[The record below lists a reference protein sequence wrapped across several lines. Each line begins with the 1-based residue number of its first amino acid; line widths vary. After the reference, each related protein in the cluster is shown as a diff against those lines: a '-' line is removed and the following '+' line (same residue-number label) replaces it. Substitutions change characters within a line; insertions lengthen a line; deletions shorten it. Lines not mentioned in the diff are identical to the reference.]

1 VLARLEVTMLPV
13 GSGKLDKQT
22 QRAVAVEMAEDPDDD
37 GNIVRVV
44 KRGFFWKDRV
54 LRAEE
59 VVIKK
64 WKEGFLVALAIPAP
78 PQK

>member
-1 VLARLEVTMLPV
+1 
-13 GSGKLDKQT
+13 
-22 QRAVAVEMAEDPDDD
+22 MAEDPDDD
-37 GNIVRVV
+37 GDIVRVV

-64 WKEGFLVALAIPAP
+64 WKEGYLVALATPLP